1 MVQPAGRAP
10 VPAVAPVT
18 LGVAQVMLQGFDK
31 HYRIFREACQ
41 AAKRHFE
48 TGNWTAVQQAYRERI
63 DFYDKRVMEAV
74 AQIESRFGAESLDDS
89 GWQQIK
95 LHYIGLLTYHKQP
108 ECAETFFNSVC
119 CKILHRTYF
128 HNNFIFVRPAVSTE
142 HIESDPPAYRCY
154 YPAKYGLRRTLM
166 RMLRDIGLER
176 PFADLRRD
184 LHYVLRMWR
193 KLLPRPLHLEANH
206 QIDVLTSLFYRNK
219 GAYLVGKVINGAVEY
234 PFVIPV
240 LHDRQGKLFLDTV
253 LLERE
258 QLDIF
263 FSTNRAYF
271 LVDMEVPSAYVQF
284 LQGLLPYKPKWE
296 IYTLVG
302 LQKHGKNLFYR
313 DFLHHLRHSS
323 DDFIIAPG
331 IRGLVMSVFTL
342 PSYPYVFKVIKD
354 VIAPPKEVTRQIV
367 KEKYWLVKH
376 HDRVGRMADT
386 LEYSDVAFPK
396 KRFTPE
402 LLHELRTLAPSLIEE
417 EGDNIVIKH
426 MYIERRMVP
435 LNIFLDK
442 ADDAKRDR
450 AIDEYGRAIKQLA
463 AANIFAGDL
472 LFKNFGVTRYGRVV
486 FYDYDEIDY
495 LTNCNFR
502 RKPQAQT
509 EEQEMAAEPWY
520 SVRPNDIF
528 PEEFATFLLTD
539 PRVRECFVRHHADLL
554 EAESWQAVQ
563 QIIAAGQ
570 MQDVFPYPE
579 ALRFGAL
586 FGQRAAAQA
595 SGSA

>member
-1 MVQPAGRAP
+1 MGQPAGSPSVSAAAP
-10 VPAVAPVT
+10 VQ
-18 LGVAQVMLQGFDK
+18 LRVAQVMLQGFDK

-41 AAKRHFE
+41 AGKRHFE
-48 TGNWTAVQQAYRERI
+48 TGNWPAVQQAYRERI
-63 DFYDKRVMEAV
+63 DFYDKRVKEAI
-74 AQIESRFGAESLDDS
+74 AQIEGAFGAESLDES
-89 GWQQIK
+89 SWQQIK
-95 LHYIGLLTYHKQP
+95 LHYIGLITNHKQP
-108 ECAETFFNSVC
+108 ECAETFFNSVSC
-119 CKILHRTYF
+119 RILHRTYF
-128 HNNFIFVRPAVSTE
+128 NNSFIFVRPAVSTE
-142 HIESDPPAYRCY
+142 HIDSDPPAYRCY
-154 YPAKYGLRRTLM
+154 YPVKYGLRRTLM
-166 RMLRDIGLER
+166 RMVQDIGLAR
-176 PFADLRRD
+176 PFADLERD
-184 LHYVLRMWR
+184 LGYVLRVWR
-193 KLLPRPLHLEANH
+193 KLLPRPLQLAANH
-206 QIDVLTSLFYRNK
+206 QIQILSSLFYRNK
-219 GAYLVGKVINGAVEY
+219 GAYLVGKLINASQEY

-271 LVDMEVPSAYVQF
+271 LVDMEVPSAFVQF

-323 DDFIIAPG
+323 DDFIIAHG

-354 VIAPPKEVTRQIV
+354 VIAPPKEVTRQVV

-386 LEYSDVAFPK
+386 LEYSDVAFPR
-396 KRFTPE
+396 KRFTQE
-402 LLHELRTLAPSLIEE
+402 LLDELRTLAPSVIEE
-417 EGDNIVIKH
+417 EGDTIVIKH
-426 MYIERRMVP
+426 MYIERRMLP
-435 LNIFLDK
+435 LNLYLDK
-442 ADDAKRDR
+442 ADDVERDR

-502 RKPQAQT
+502 KVPQAQT
-509 EEQEMAAEPWY
+509 EEQEMASEPWY

-528 PEEFATFLLTD
+528 PEEFSTFLLTD
-539 PRVRECFVRHHADLL
+539 ERVRACFMRHHADLL
-554 EAESWQAVQ
+554 HAEAWQAVQ
-563 QIIAAGQ
+563 QVIAAGQ
-570 MQDVFPYPE
+570 MQDVYPYQE
-579 ALRFGAL
+579 SLRFGAL
-586 FGQRAAAQA
+586 FGQRTEPQA
-595 SGSA
+595 SASG